1 MSKNET
7 SNRNALI
14 IKIALFLNYLKK
26 DDHSKLIRELQKLQK
41 TTKEV
46 DVLKVMLTQK
56 FLNMQDLNALKK
68 ICIGFAKA
76 HEDSRLGALCIN
88 FGFLTQSNLDLAL
101 EEQKRL
107 ADSGTHIMLG
117 DLLVDA
123 GMNV

>member
-26 DDHSKLIRELQKLQK
+26 DDHPKLIQVLQKLQK
-41 TTKEV
+41 STREV
-46 DVLKVMLTQK
+46 DVLKVMLTRK
-56 FLNMQDLNALKK
+56 YLNPQELNALKK

-76 HEDSRLGALCIN
+76 HEDSRLGSLCIN
-88 FGFLTQSNLDLAL
+88 FGFLTQSNLDLAI

-107 ADSGTHIMLG
+107 ATAGNRIMLG
-117 DLLVDA
+117 DL
-123 GMNV
+123 